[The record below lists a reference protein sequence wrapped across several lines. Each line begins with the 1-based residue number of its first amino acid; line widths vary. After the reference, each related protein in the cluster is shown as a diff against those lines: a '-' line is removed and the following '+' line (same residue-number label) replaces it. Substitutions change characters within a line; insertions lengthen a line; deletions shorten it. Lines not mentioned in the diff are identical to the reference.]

1 MISVIRSGMSAA
13 LSDLDVTSNNIAN
26 AGTTGY
32 KKREASF
39 VDVYADTVAIG
50 VGNKVGSGVQHLKCG
65 FMRSQ
70 GELKQTGAV
79 LDLSG

>member
-1 MISVIRSGMSAA
+1 MSAA

-39 VDVYADTVAIG
+39 VDVYADTVAMG
-50 VGNKVGSGVQHLKCG
+50 VGNKVGSGVTTPEMRI
-65 FMRSQ
+65 MRSQ

-79 LDLSG
+79 LDLVHPVIA